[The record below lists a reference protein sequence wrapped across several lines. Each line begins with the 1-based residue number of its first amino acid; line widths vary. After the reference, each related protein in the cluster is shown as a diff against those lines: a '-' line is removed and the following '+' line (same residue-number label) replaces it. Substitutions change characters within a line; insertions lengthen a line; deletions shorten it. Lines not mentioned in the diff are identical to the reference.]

1 MFVPKFIQKA
11 TFTTMNRKTYL
22 LLTIVCLCAAC
33 GNKSHKAQA
42 ADIQTAHT
50 DTIST
55 FTLPSIPAMLTKPE
69 ARASYLI
76 EHYWEHTN
84 FADSNYIHHPDMV
97 EQAWVNYIDLMRLVP
112 YPTAKASLENTFNDK
127 GKHKK
132 CYLYLMELAEK
143 YLYDPNSPMRNEE
156 LYIPVLESIL
166 ATQVLDDMEKTRSK
180 SHLEWVLKNR
190 QGSIATDFTYTLASG
205 VQGTLHALKAPYVLL
220 YINNP
225 GCHACHETLNELES
239 DIEKMKAETACLF
252 EWEGIRYLIDSLA
265 VTYPERAMEYDKQ
278 PDQLCTMAEEC
289 INRHKPT
296 FLAVCFDQLD
306 HTGHADGHDT
316 PAYYAT
322 LERLDTYV
330 GRIIEALKQAG
341 IYDDTIIMMTADHG
355 GINKGHGGKT
365 LQEMEIPFIIAGKN
379 IRQGGEFKECMMQ
392 FDTAATI
399 AYIFGLQQPQA
410 WIGRPMKQ
418 VFLDE
423 TNK

>member
-22 LLTIVCLCAAC
+22 LLTIVCLCTAC

-42 ADIQTAHT
+42 ADIQTTHT

-69 ARASYLI
+69 ARANYLI

-166 ATQVLDDMEKTRSK
+166 ATQVLDDMEKARSK

-190 QGSIATDFTYTLASG
+190 QGSTATDFTYTLASG
-205 VQGTLHALKAPYVLL
+205 VQGTVHALKAPYVLL

-225 GCHACHETLNELES
+225 GCHACHETLNELENS
-239 DIEKMKAETACLF
+239 TLISQMVKDKRLCVLSLYPDEDLTEWKKYLNDFPREWINAYDAGQVLTMKKLYDLKAMPTL
-252 EWEGIRYLIDSLA
+252 YLL
-265 VTYPERAMEYDKQ
+265 
-278 PDQLCTMAEEC
+278 
-289 INRHKPT
+289 
-296 FLAVCFDQLD
+296 
-306 HTGHADGHDT
+306 
-316 PAYYAT
+316 
-322 LERLDTYV
+322 
-330 GRIIEALKQAG
+330 
-341 IYDDTIIMMTADHG
+341 
-355 GINKGHGGKT
+355 
-365 LQEMEIPFIIAGKN
+365 GKN
-379 IRQGGEFKECMMQ
+379 KVVLLKDTNVTQIIQ
-392 FDTAATI
+392 F
-399 AYIFGLQQPQA
+399 LSN
-410 WIGRPMKQ
+410 
-418 VFLDE
+418 L
-423 TNK
+423 